1 MIMNLRIIL
10 KNPIFYGIK
19 EEDLE
24 ELMVFLEARR
34 ERYAKGSRILR
45 MGDTTE
51 RMGIVLSGGVNI
63 LRTDLWGRQSIL
75 DHVALGEVF
84 GETYACLGG
93 EPLMVDAEAAAETE
107 ILFLRIRKLMTEEWG
122 NGKKE
127 KEMPSGEHARRRLL
141 QNMLYIMT
149 GKNLN
154 LARKINHITPKSIR
168 GRIESYLSGEALRR
182 KSAEFDIPFSRQQMA
197 DYLLVD
203 RSALSAELSRMQKEG
218 LLTYRKNHFCLHPEF
233 RNADE

>member
-1 MIMNLRIIL
+1 MNLKIIL
-10 KNPIFYGIK
+10 DNPIFRGI
-19 EEDLE
+19 EDEDMKGL
-24 ELMVFLEARR
+24 LDFLEARR
-34 ERYAKGSRILR
+34 ERYAKDSLIFH

-75 DHVALGEVF
+75 DHVSPGEVF

-93 EPLMVDAEAAAETE
+93 EPLMVDAAAAGETE
-107 ILFLRIRKLMTEEWG
+107 ILFLRIRKLMTEDPGSER
-122 NGKKE
+122 KAKE
-127 KEMPSGEHARRRLL
+127 TPSGENARRRLL
-141 QNMLYIMT
+141 QNMLYVMT

-154 LARKINHITPKSIR
+154 LARKINHITPRSIR

-182 KSAEFDIPFSRQQMA
+182 KSVEFDIPFNRQQMA

-203 RSALSAELSRMQKEG
+203 RSALSAELSRMQEEG
-218 LLTYRKNHFCLHPEF
+218 LLTFRKNHFLLHPEF
-233 RNADE
+233 RNAEE

>member
-1 MIMNLRIIL
+1 MNLKIIL
-10 KNPIFYGIK
+10 DNPIFRGI
-19 EEDLE
+19 EDEDMKGL
-24 ELMVFLEARR
+24 LDFLEARR
-34 ERYAKGSRILR
+34 ERYAKDSLIFH

-75 DHVALGEVF
+75 DHVSPGEVF

-93 EPLMVDAEAAAETE
+93 EPLMVDAAAAGETE
-107 ILFLRIRKLMTEEWG
+107 VLFLRIRKLMTEDPGSERTA
-122 NGKKE
+122 
-127 KEMPSGEHARRRLL
+127 KEMPSGENARRRLL
-141 QNMLYIMT
+141 QNMLYVMT

-154 LARKINHITPKSIR
+154 LARKINHITPRSIR

-182 KSAEFDIPFSRQQMA
+182 KSVEFDIPFNRQQMA

-203 RSALSAELSRMQKEG
+203 RSALSAELSRMQEEG
-218 LLTYRKNHFCLHPEF
+218 LLTFRKNHFRLHPEF
-233 RNADE
+233 RNAEE